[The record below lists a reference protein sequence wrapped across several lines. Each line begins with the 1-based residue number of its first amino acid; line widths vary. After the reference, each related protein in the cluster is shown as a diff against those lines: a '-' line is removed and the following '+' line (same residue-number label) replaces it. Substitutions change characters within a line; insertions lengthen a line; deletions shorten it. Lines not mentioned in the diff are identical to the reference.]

1 MSKLTLD
8 ESKAVQIKEDLED
21 EEVTPPAPLP
31 DIDMSTNPIEIESG
45 EVVEESGESLPPS
58 VVTNA
63 YASMINNEITAKWQD
78 IDNLNSI
85 IATFTAVDRSDP
97 IPLLTNMVN
106 SATVDIGTLQGILT
120 QLDGT
125 TNDFIEDGIKKAED
139 LGKNNNGI

>member
-63 YASMINNEITAKWQD
+63 YASMINNEITAK
-78 IDNLNSI
+78 
-85 IATFTAVDRSDP
+85 
-97 IPLLTNMVN
+97 
-106 SATVDIGTLQGILT
+106 
-120 QLDGT
+120 
-125 TNDFIEDGIKKAED
+125 
-139 LGKNNNGI
+139 